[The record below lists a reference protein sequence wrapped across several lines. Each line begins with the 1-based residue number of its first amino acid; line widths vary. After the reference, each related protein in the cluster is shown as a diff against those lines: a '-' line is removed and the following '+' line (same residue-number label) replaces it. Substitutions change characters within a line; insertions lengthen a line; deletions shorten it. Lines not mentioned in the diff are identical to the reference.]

1 MQTIVNGS
9 LNKHLTYDQMLVLPI
24 EEKRTVLFYLHSKFN
39 YEEYNSDY
47 AKETFYKIE
56 QMYDYKDIQ
65 AMDDNELN
73 NAIQSCMTALQNRE
87 TKRKVDT
94 ARLWREQGAEI
105 LKAQRGLGFT
115 GELYMEL
122 PKLDGYIHAV
132 GQWND
137 FYPNKI
143 MPFLYHIDKI
153 CPRVDYGVNNPN
165 TGDKMHKW
173 AIKTE
178 FNDYIYLVV
187 DFCTNDVAEKWEKF
201 FKEEVLPGKSKIMA
215 DSIRFELHPHQND
228 YCGFYIS
235 FWWD

>member
-1 MQTIVNGS
+1 MKTIVNGS
-9 LNKHLTYDQMLVLPI
+9 LNKHLTYEMMVGLGS
-24 EEKRTVLFYLHSKFN
+24 EEKRTVLSYLQSQMN
-39 YEEYNSDY
+39 YGEYNPDF
-47 AKETFYKIE
+47 AKETYYVIE
-56 QMYDYKDIQ
+56 SLYSYSDIQ

-73 NAIQSCMTALQNRE
+73 NAIQSCLTALQNRDM
-87 TKRKVDT
+87 KRKIDT
-94 ARLWREQGAEI
+94 ARLWRHQGAEI
-105 LKAQRGLGFT
+105 LKAQQKLGFT

-122 PKLDGYIHAV
+122 PKLDGYIHAI

-137 FYPNKI
+137 FYPEKI

-173 AIKTE
+173 AIK
-178 FNDYIYLVV
+178 NDHIYLVV
-187 DFCTNDVAEKWEKF
+187 DFCTKDVAEKWEKF
-201 FKEEVLPGKSKIMA
+201 FRTEVLTGKSKIKA
-215 DSIRFELHPHQND
+215 DSIRFELHQHQND

>member
-1 MQTIVNGS
+1 MKTIVNGS
-9 LNKHLTYDQMLVLPI
+9 LNKHLTFDMMVGLEL
-24 EEKRTVLFYLHSKFN
+24 EEKRTVLFYLHSGFN
-39 YEEYNSDY
+39 YEGYNSDY

-65 AMDDNELN
+65 AMNDNELN
-73 NAIQSCMTALQNRE
+73 NAIQSCMTALENRNR
-87 TKRKVDT
+87 KRKIDSIK
-94 ARLWREQGAEI
+94 LWREQGEKI
-105 LKAQRGLGFT
+105 LKAQTDLGFT

-122 PKLDGYIHAV
+122 PKLDGYIHAI

-137 FYPNKI
+137 FYPEKI

-153 CPRVDYGVNNPN
+153 CPRVDCGVNNPN
-165 TGDKMHKW
+165 TGNKMHKW
-173 AIKTE
+173 AVN
-178 FNDYIYLVV
+178 NDYIYLVV

-201 FKEEVLPGKSKIMA
+201 FRTEVLTGKSRIMC
-215 DSIRFELHPHQND
+215 DSIRFELQPHQND